1 MGEARRHRRG
11 HRVLQRSFQKSAP
24 LSELGPAAGPTIAPV
39 LLLAQRGQEESNYKL
54 ALAMARGAADAQGMD
69 DEEGRLI
76 DEAEELSVSF
86 YNGAE
91 DATLNRASATMT
103 PRSIWHPSWST
114 APSTAPATSAAA
126 STMSAASPPRSRKKI
141 RHRSCLEFL
150 DGGNADKAAPPPASP
165 ANKTKQKAQ
174 QRRLSPKSKSKL
186 DALSNLRDAAAAS
199 IFGEGTDETTKSAV
213 PKMKAAGPSNKRS
226 VKTTTHG
233 NESQLYSRGK
243 SKKCTS
249 KEEAVQSV
257 ESQTRSSSQ
266 VTQNKRGK
274 QTKT

>member
-1 MGEARRHRRG
+1 
-11 HRVLQRSFQKSAP
+11 
-24 LSELGPAAGPTIAPV
+24 
-39 LLLAQRGQEESNYKL
+39 
-54 ALAMARGAADAQGMD
+54 
-69 DEEGRLI
+69 
-76 DEAEELSVSF
+76 
-86 YNGAE
+86 
-91 DATLNRASATMT
+91 
-103 PRSIWHPSWST
+103 
-114 APSTAPATSAAA
+114 
-126 STMSAASPPRSRKKI
+126 
-141 RHRSCLEFL
+141 LEFL

-165 ANKTKQKAQ
+165 ANKTKRKAQ